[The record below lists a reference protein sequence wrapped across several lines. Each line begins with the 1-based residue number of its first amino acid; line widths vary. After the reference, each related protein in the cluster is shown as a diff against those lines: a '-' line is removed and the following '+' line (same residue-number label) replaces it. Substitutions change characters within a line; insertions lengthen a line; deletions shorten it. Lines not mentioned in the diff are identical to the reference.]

1 MLPQAFG
8 NRANDNVLLIRRIP
22 FRLPFSPGEKGS
34 RIQNPSP
41 SGRGA
46 GVRAEGHGK
55 WIVIFME
62 YSTVRNMLLGYAKS
76 SSKTVAFPG
85 AKLHFWTGTRFS

>member
-1 MLPQAFG
+1 VPLRVVQLIKPTNKTSKLGPPSGKQATSP
-8 NRANDNVLLIRRIP
+8 N
-22 FRLPFSPGEKGS
+22 PFSPGEKGS

-62 YSTVRNMLLGYAKS
+62 YS
-76 SSKTVAFPG
+76 
-85 AKLHFWTGTRFS
+85 